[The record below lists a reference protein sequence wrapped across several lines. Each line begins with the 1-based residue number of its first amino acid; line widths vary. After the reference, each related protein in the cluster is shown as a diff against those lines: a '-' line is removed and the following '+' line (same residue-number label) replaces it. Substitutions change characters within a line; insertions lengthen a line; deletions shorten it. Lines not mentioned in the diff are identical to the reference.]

1 MRSMALFLA
10 ASLIG
15 ASALAAGYSEK
26 KSGDLPDIGTAPAT
40 VRLKL
45 GDNVISGKDGTKNG
59 VTDRDY
65 FTIKIPAGQQ
75 LSAIIVEPESLVG
88 INASFI
94 GIQKGK
100 QVTVPPQGG
109 SPEDL
114 LGYALYGIDDEG
126 TDILPT
132 IGQGS
137 GAKGFVPPLGPGNY
151 SFWLQE
157 TASCDCR
164 YRFTFKVTTP
174 AE

>member
-1 MRSMALFLA
+1 MRSMVLFLA

-26 KSGDLPDIGTAPAT
+26 KSGDLPNVGTAPA
-40 VRLKL
+40 VVKLKL
-45 GDNVISGKDGTKNG
+45 GNNVISGNDGTKNG
-59 VTDRDY
+59 VVDRDY
-65 FTIKIPAGQQ
+65 FTVKIPAGQQ
-75 LSAIIVEPESLVG
+75 LSAIIVEPETLVG

-100 QVTVPPQGG
+100 QVTVSPTGG
-109 SPEDL
+109 SPEGL
-114 LGYALYGIDDEG
+114 LGYALYGTSDEG
-126 TDILPT
+126 TDILPK

-157 TASCDCR
+157 TASCDCK
-164 YRFTFKVTTP
+164 YRFTFKVT
-174 AE
+174 AVQ